1 MANLGN
7 GGFDANIVEPV
18 SFDAIPA
25 GKYLASIIES
35 ELVATKKGDGHY
47 LKLAFSILE
56 GQYKNR
62 RLYTNLNLH
71 NPNAQA
77 VEIARGQLSAVC
89 RAINVMTPKD
99 SQELHGI
106 PLVIDVKCHKRE
118 DTGDIQNEIKGFAK
132 RDSAVAATPA
142 TPAAGSGATAPWK
155 R

>member
-7 GGFDANIVEPV
+7 GGFDANTVEPV
-18 SFDAIPA
+18 NFDALPA
-25 GKYLASIIES
+25 GKYLASIVES

-47 LKLAFSILE
+47 LKLAFAVLE

-62 RLYTNLNLH
+62 RVYTNLNLR

-77 VEIARGQLSAVC
+77 VEIARGQLSALC

-106 PLVIDVKCHKRE
+106 PLVIDVRCSKRE
-118 DTGDIQNEIKGFAK
+118 DTGDMQNEIKGFAK
-132 RDSAVAATPA
+132 RDVLAQIAAVPA
-142 TPAAGSGATAPWK
+142 TGGGAAAPWK